1 MTRSKGEFMKMK
13 TIERALAIA
22 LIAAILCPSVT
33 VVADPGEEIVFLG
46 TITDGPHQLIG
57 SKWCVVAVDEVISG
71 PYPNC
76 TLVKVI
82 RYTSPPFPWGYFE
95 ANLSVGDRVE
105 VLGNYRYNSAID
117 ECSVSLNGNA
127 DYHIANYL
135 GPRVP
140 ALTPPGLLALVVLLA
155 ALTVAGIRR
164 RENR

>member
-1 MTRSKGEFMKMK
+1 MKMK

-46 TITDGPHQLIG
+46 TINDGPHVHLG
-57 SKWCVVAVDEVISG
+57 SKWCVVTVDEVISG
-71 PYPNC
+71 PHPNC
-76 TLVKVI
+76 TEVTVRMYI
-82 RYTSPPFPWGYFE
+82 YPPLGYFE
-95 ANLSVGDRVE
+95 DNLSVGDRVE
-105 VLGNYRYNSAID
+105 VFGNYSD
-117 ECSVSLNGNA
+117 DCTVLLNGNA